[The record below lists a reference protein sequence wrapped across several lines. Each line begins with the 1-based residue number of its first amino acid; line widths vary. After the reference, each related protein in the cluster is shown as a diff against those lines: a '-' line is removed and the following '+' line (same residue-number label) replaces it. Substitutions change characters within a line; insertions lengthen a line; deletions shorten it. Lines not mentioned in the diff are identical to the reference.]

1 MTYRQMS
8 APAGWFPRRGE
19 ICLAVL
25 DKERP
30 VLIVSSNVLNRHSL
44 DVCVVPVSTAEHK
57 AFSLRPR
64 LRVGEGGLARD
75 SWVKCDQVTTL
86 EKSVIGY
93 PPLGMIGSE
102 SLGRV
107 ELAIKQALELH

>member
-1 MTYRQMS
+1 MS

-64 LRVGEGGLARD
+64 LRGGEGGLARD
-75 SWVKCDQVTTL
+75 SWVKCDQVTTI
-86 EKSVIGY
+86 EKSLIRY
-93 PPLGMIGSE
+93 PPLGVIGPE
-102 SLGRV
+102 SLDRV
-107 ELAIKQALELH
+107 ELAIKQALELP

>member
-1 MTYRQMS
+1 VTYRRTS

-19 ICLAVL
+19 ICLAAL

-44 DVCVVPVSTAEHK
+44 DVCIVPVSTVEHK
-57 AFSLRPR
+57 AFSLRPK
-64 LRVGEGGLARD
+64 LRAGEGGLARD

-86 EKSVIGY
+86 EKKVICY
-93 PPLGMIGSE
+93 PALGLVGPE

-107 ELAIKQALELH
+107 ELAIKQALELP

>member
-1 MTYRQMS
+1 MTYRRMS
-8 APAGWFPRRGE
+8 APSGWFPRRGE
-19 ICLAVL
+19 ICLAAL

-30 VLIVSSNVLNRHSL
+30 VLIVSSNALNGHSL

-64 LRVGEGGLARD
+64 LRAGEGGLARD
-75 SWVKCDQVTTL
+75 SWVKCDQVITI
-86 EKSVIGY
+86 EKTVICY
-93 PPLGMIGSE
+93 PPLGVIGPE

-107 ELAIKQALELH
+107 EVAIKQALDLP